1 MCQALM
7 GIMKEEVDRRCDAAN
22 DKAAR
27 NYVTALMK
35 KLNLTAD
42 EAMDLLENP
51 AEKRAVIMAK

>member
-35 KLNLTAD
+35 KLNLH
-42 EAMDLLENP
+42 N
-51 AEKRAVIMAK
+51 KNQC